1 MEVSAR
7 ETASR
12 RGWWRRAGGVPSPAR
27 GARRALARPPRCAA
41 RAPSSPAVITT
52 KHVRNTHTQT
62 NTGSTRPAATAQP
75 QPTNSPT
82 TKSGDGTPG
91 NDSPNHHPTTAHP
104 QPSKPKRV
112 ATRPASRVDDRRAA
126 PHPHHSTTLRPGCAA
141 ARCHRPAPARGS
153 RRGAPPGTRHVASSR
168 ATTGSGRHAARRRSR
183 RALGRARGSVS

>member
-52 KHVRNTHTQT
+52 KTCGTHTHKQT
-62 NTGSTRPAATAQP
+62 QAAAASRKQPNHSPPTA
-75 QPTNSPT
+75 PT

-168 ATTGSGRHAARRRSR
+168 ATTGSGRHAARRCSR